1 MPKLIKILATSVGGG
16 LLFGA
21 GIRLGEA
28 IGTWKSP
35 SDEETAGKLADR
47 LKVLEGRMRQMEG
60 SASAADLPPFPER
73 ARSATAD
80 FSDAAELQYELH
92 NWMEKSVASKMSDI
106 ESRLRAESERGQQE
120 MLDSFVENVQT
131 RVIQRITRLEDEVA
145 SQSAAMNELR
155 ECSLRT
161 ERSVQ
166 KLLGGLDR
174 LIVSQTSQSA
184 PSEENSEPAVRETG
198 SQGDAVTPTPGPAQ
212 GSTGSPE
219 PAPTDPPIF
228 SRPRS
233 GWRIFR

>member
-1 MPKLIKILATSVGGG
+1 VPKFIKILAASVGGG

-28 IGTWKSP
+28 IVTSQSP
-35 SDEETAGKLADR
+35 TDDEPASKLTDR
-47 LKVLEGRMRQMEG
+47 LKMLERRMRELEGSTSTEKV
-60 SASAADLPPFPER
+60 APFPDLTT
-73 ARSATAD
+73 SAVSD
-80 FSDAAELQYELH
+80 FSGATELQHELH
-92 NWMEKSVASKMSDI
+92 NWMEKNVAARMSEI

-174 LIVSQTSQSA
+174 LIVSQTPQRA
-184 PSEENSEPAVRETG
+184 PSEENSQTAVGTG
-198 SQGDAVTPTPGPAQ
+198 NQGDAVVPHPSPAE
-212 GSTGSPE
+212 GSTDS
-219 PAPTDPPIF
+219 PAPATTDPPNL